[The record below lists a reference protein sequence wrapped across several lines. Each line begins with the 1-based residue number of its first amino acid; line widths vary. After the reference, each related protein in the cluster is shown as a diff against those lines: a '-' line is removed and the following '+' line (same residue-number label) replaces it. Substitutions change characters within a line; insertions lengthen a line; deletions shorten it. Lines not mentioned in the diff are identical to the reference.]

1 MLTALN
7 LPPKSSVPNPSL
19 PPPFDQLVADGTLTH
34 NQAQLVLQAIQPGD
48 TTTTLHADRRGLVG
62 RLAEVGAY
70 LGAALVVAAGIVVV
84 AQQWVDMGYGLRLT
98 VMVGTTFVL
107 LAAAVALVLFAGG
120 GRWDRA
126 GSGPGLRRLDGAL
139 FSLAALAAWGTIL
152 TALLSDQELVTE
164 REASIAFIAAGCAA
178 FAVLVPAR
186 IWADTPLSEFGMV
199 AASVSIVAG
208 LIQLLFADRAVAI
221 QWTLLGLGIAW
232 ALVGTYTQW
241 MRCRTLVTA
250 LGLVIALF
258 GAATIAENDW
268 SHRLALATLVVFTL
282 TVYLMRPTWPY
293 IAVAT
298 VAAVVLTVVW
308 VGEALGA
315 ALALLAAGVVVL
327 VLAGG
332 ALLLH
337 VRRSSGADAGTE
349 TL

>member
-1 MLTALN
+1 
-7 LPPKSSVPNPSL
+7 
-19 PPPFDQLVADGTLTH
+19 
-34 NQAQLVLQAIQPGD
+34 
-48 TTTTLHADRRGLVG
+48 
-62 RLAEVGAY
+62 
-70 LGAALVVAAGIVVV
+70 VVAAGIVVV
-84 AQQWVDMGYGLRLT
+84 AQQWVDMGYGLRLA

-120 GRWDRA
+120 GRWNDA

-164 REASIAFIAAGCAA
+164 REASIAFIVAGCAA

-186 IWADTPLSEFGMV
+186 IWADTPLGELAMV
-199 AASVSIVAG
+199 AASLSIVAG
-208 LIQLLFADRAVAI
+208 LIQLLFADRAVVI

-232 ALVGTYTQW
+232 ALVGTYTHL

-250 LGLVIALF
+250 SGLIIALF
-258 GAATIAENDW
+258 GAATIAENEW
-268 SHRLALATLVVFTL
+268 SHRLALMTLVVVAL
-282 TVYLMRPTWPY
+282 TVYLTRPTWPY

-337 VRRSSGADAGTE
+337 VRRRSERE
-349 TL
+349 T